1 LIKEAIQYVVGLG
14 NKEVVN
20 VNGQQYATGDM
31 KLLREPSVSPLVVH
45 SLSGLIDYIKSNFD
59 ENSGLM
65 IHVKSPSEVELL
77 DTLNQDAQRDVWV
90 RAEAMLPHFN
100 FDRFYDVEDLNIKLQ
115 SCFVQ
120 SEDRDIMLKVVG
132 NVQEENVKSASDDG
146 VTQTVTAR
154 HGVAQVGNVQVPNP
168 VKLSPYRTFVEVE
181 QPQSEFIFRMQSGPR
196 GALFEADGGA
206 WKNKAMSTIQNFLQ
220 AALKEEVENGK
231 INIIA

>member
-1 LIKEAIQYVVGLG
+1 MIKEAIQHIVSLG
-14 NKEVVN
+14 NKEIKT
-20 VNGQQYATGDM
+20 VNGQEYATGNM
-31 KLLREPSVSPLVVH
+31 QLLPEPTVSPIVVH

-59 ENSGLM
+59 GSEGLM
-65 IHVKSPSEVELL
+65 IHVKNPSEVELFSSV
-77 DTLNQDAQRDVWV
+77 NQDSERDTWV
-90 RAEAMLPHFN
+90 KAEAMLPKFN

-120 SEDRDIMLKVVG
+120 TEDRDIMLKVVG

-168 VKLSPYRTFVEVE
+168 VKLNPFRTFIEVE
-181 QPQSEFIFRMQSGPR
+181 QPQSEFIFRMQSGPK

-206 WKNKAMSTIQNFLQ
+206 WKNKAMNTIQRFLET
-220 AALKEEVENGK
+220 ALEDEIQSGK
-231 INIIA
+231 LHVIA